1 VGYGRTLLALIGV
14 TRLDALVP
22 RQQARNVLSAEWQW
36 QHVVPTRSKP
46 HGRSVRVAGV
56 VAERS

>member
-1 VGYGRTLLALIGV
+1 LG
-14 TRLDALVP
+14 ALVP
-22 RQQARNVLSAEWQW
+22 GQQARNVLSAEWQW